1 MACATISLTKL
12 YLIRPLD
19 FYGLRKNIY
28 FMSFTSFS
36 FEQSECKRLYNTLDL
51 ILKVMSLFNSF
62 VLLYQPFN
70 SLYNKLDSY
79 IYFI

>member
-19 FYGLRKNIY
+19 FYGLRKKIY

-36 FEQSECKRLYNTLDL
+36 FKQSNFKRLYSILDL
-51 ILKVMSLFNSF
+51 NSNVLSLFISF

-79 IYFI
+79 IYFL